1 MQKWIKDHKIC
12 CSSLTIITFKKI
24 LHFSLN
30 LLFLIQ
36 KPIWFCILKLEIPQ
50 PILPY
55 LALPS
60 QTSTNGSV
68 TSFLSYNLAIQESIS
83 GRFLAENIH
92 SRNCPWRNTTSD
104 SSEFSRLFIL
114 PIFELTDTVYFDLE
128 MKQKHTATVYHSTKP
143 SWNRVKLHCTA
154 KVSCLFFVHNL

>member
-1 MQKWIKDHKIC
+1 MQEWVILTKNNLYDSFDSGFKSLKIMLL
-12 CSSLTIITFKKI
+12 LT
-24 LHFSLN
+24 S
-30 LLFLIQ
+30 
-36 KPIWFCILKLEIPQ
+36 
-50 PILPY
+50 

-104 SSEFSRLFIL
+104 SSGFLRLFIL
-114 PIFELTDTVYFDLE
+114 PLFELPTIFFWVRNEVYLTVFL
-128 MKQKHTATVYHSTKP
+128 HSKKIWAVP
-143 SWNRVKLHCTA
+143 VFISKLITLHFQ
-154 KVSCLFFVHNL
+154 SQMFIFLLQIL